1 MKSNDKIPFMNQ
13 LMAVIERTQCERTQ
27 CGRGAGQR
35 FTTEIAQK
43 LVVLNNQNW
52 ARLSLN
58 RLAIKLVREGVNVSP
73 VTV

>member
-13 LMAVIERTQCERTQ
+13 LMAVIERTQ